1 MTSGNI
7 TGEFDDRLSGTKGL
21 KPVCGLTLEIVV
33 VSGQSEREEELD
45 EVNHS
50 CMNCILTD
58 MYLQAP
64 ALLTTG
70 KTIQLDLLNE
80 RGAVMYS
87 TGALDATSATDHPI
101 HLQRSLMGVT
111 TVNITTDASVT
122 TDRTLYLGLRGV

>member
-7 TGEFDDRLSGTKGL
+7 TGDFDDRLSGTKGL

-33 VSGQSEREEELD
+33 ASGQSEKEEELD
-45 EVNHS
+45 EADHT

-64 ALLTTG
+64 ALLTAG

-87 TGALDATSATDHPI
+87 TGALDATSAHDHPI

-111 TVNITTDASVT
+111 TVNITTDTGVT
-122 TDRTLYLGLRGV
+122 TDRALYLGLRGV